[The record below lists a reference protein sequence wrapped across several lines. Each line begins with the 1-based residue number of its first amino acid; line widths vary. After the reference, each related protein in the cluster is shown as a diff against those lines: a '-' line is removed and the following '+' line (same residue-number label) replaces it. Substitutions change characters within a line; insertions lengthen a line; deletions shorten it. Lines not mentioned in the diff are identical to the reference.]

1 MHRYTT
7 FYTLVLSIAFPSC
20 SDRDHLEKGF
30 PVPSSDERQGSAE
43 ANGLNRDSLKFPTRP
58 SNVLLTGIPSVR
70 LTTVYKVNY
79 RKDDSSSF
87 IGSNNRHYTYDEDE
101 YSPSNNWNGHIMP
114 GFEAVYGYN
123 LVSISHYDI
132 ATNKQK
138 LFFEKPVLIK
148 TLYYPS
154 FSSDTLNSLPVSRSY
169 FIVTAYDEDTNKD
182 GLIDI
187 RDLRRIHLF
196 NVNGERQGPLVPEN
210 YSVIKSEYD
219 PGNDL
224 MFVFAQ
230 LDADGN
236 GRRNEEEPIH
246 IHWID
251 LKDPS
256 RTGRHY

>member
-1 MHRYTT
+1 MNR
-7 FYTLVLSIAFPSC
+7 FATLAVLMFFLSFTSC
-20 SDRDHLEKGF
+20 SDSDHLEKGF
-30 PVPSSDERQGSAE
+30 PVPTSDEQEGSTE

-70 LTTVYKVNY
+70 LTTVFKVNY
-79 RKDDSSSF
+79 RKDDSSTF
-87 IGSNNRHYTYDEDE
+87 IGSNNYHYRYEGE
-101 YSPSNNWNGHIMP
+101 EGSLSNNWNGHIMP

-132 ATNKQK
+132 AANKQR

-154 FSSDTLNSLPVSRSY
+154 FSTDTLNGVPVSRS
-169 FIVTAYDEDTNKD
+169 FFMATAFDDDTNKD

-187 RDLRRIHLF
+187 KDLRRMHLF
-196 NVNGERQGPLVPEN
+196 NLSGERQGYLVPEN

-219 PGNDL
+219 PANDL

-230 LDADGN
+230 LDANGN
-236 GRRNEEEPIH
+236 GKRDDEEPIH
-246 IHWID
+246 VHWID

-256 RTGRHY
+256 KTGRQY

>member
-1 MHRYTT
+1 MDRSATSCVVVIS
-7 FYTLVLSIAFPSC
+7 LALAGC

-30 PVPSSDERQGSAE
+30 AVPSSDEQPGSTE
-43 ANGLNRDSLKFPTRP
+43 AHGLNRDSLTFPTRP

-79 RKDDSSSF
+79 RKDDSTSF
-87 IGSNNRHYTYDEDE
+87 IGSNNHHYRYDEDE
-101 YSPSNNWNGHIMP
+101 QSPANNWNGHIIP

-132 ATNKQK
+132 AADTQK
-138 LFFEKPVLIK
+138 LFFEQPVLIK

-154 FSSDTLNSLPVSRSY
+154 FSSDTLNNAPVSRSY
-169 FIVTAYDEDTNKD
+169 FMVSAYDEDTNKD
-182 GLIDI
+182 GYIDI

-196 NVNGERQGPLVPEN
+196 NVHGDQQGHLVPPN

-219 PGNDL
+219 PGNDF

-230 LDADGN
+230 LDANGN
-236 GRRNEEEPIH
+236 GRRDDEEPIH

-256 RTGRHY
+256 KTGRKY

>member
-1 MHRYTT
+1 MNRSAA
-7 FYTLVLSIAFPSC
+7 FCALSFAIAFTSC

-30 PVPSSDERQGSAE
+30 PVPSSDEQQGSAE
-43 ANGLNRDSLKFPTRP
+43 VNGLNRDSLKFPTRP

-79 RKDDSSSF
+79 RKDDSSTF
-87 IGSNNRHYTYDEDE
+87 IGSNNYHYRYDEDE
-101 YSPSNNWNGHIMP
+101 GSLSNNWNGHIMP

-132 ATNKQK
+132 AANKPR
-138 LFFEKPVLIK
+138 LFFDKPVLIK

-154 FSSDTLNSLPVSRSY
+154 FSSDTLNSVPVSRSY
-169 FIVTAYDEDTNKD
+169 FMATAYDDDTNKD

-187 RDLRRIHLF
+187 RDLRRMHLF
-196 NVNGERQGPLVPEN
+196 NLNGERQGYLVPEI

-230 LDADGN
+230 LDANGN
-236 GRRNEEEPIH
+236 GRRDEQEPIH

-256 RTGRHY
+256 RTGRQY

>member
-1 MHRYTT
+1 MNR
-7 FYTLVLSIAFPSC
+7 LAPKAVLWSFLAFTSC
-20 SDRDHLEKGF
+20 SNNDHLEKGF
-30 PVPSSDERQGSAE
+30 PVPSSDEAQGSTE
-43 ANGLNRDSLKFPTRP
+43 ANGLSGDSLKFPTRP

-79 RKDDSSSF
+79 SKEDSSTF
-87 IGSNNRHYTYDEDE
+87 IGSNNYHYRYDED
-101 YSPSNNWNGHIMP
+101 SRSNNWNGHIMP

-132 ATNKQK
+132 TANKQK

-148 TLYYPS
+148 TFYYPS
-154 FSSDTLNSLPVSRSY
+154 FSSDTLNSLAVSRSY
-169 FIVTAYDEDTNKD
+169 FMATAYDNDTNKD

-187 RDLRRIHLF
+187 KDLRRMHLF
-196 NVNGERQGPLVPEN
+196 NLNGERQGYLVPEN

-219 PGNDL
+219 PANDF

-230 LDADGN
+230 LDANGN
-236 GRRNEEEPIH
+236 GRRDDEEPIH

-251 LKDPS
+251 MKDPS
-256 RTGRHY
+256 KTGRQY

>member
-1 MHRYTT
+1 MIRSTT
-7 FYTLVLSIAFPSC
+7 FIVSVCALAFTSC
-20 SDRDHLEKGF
+20 SDREHLEKGF
-30 PVPSSDERQGSAE
+30 AVPTSDEQQGSTE
-43 ANGLNRDSLKFPTRP
+43 ANGLNRDSLKLPTRP

-70 LTTVYKVNY
+70 LTTIYKVNY
-79 RKDDSSSF
+79 RKDDSSTF
-87 IGSNNRHYTYDEDE
+87 IGSNNHHYRYEEDE
-101 YSPSNNWNGHIMP
+101 GSRSNNWNGHIVP

-132 ATNKQK
+132 AANKQK

-154 FSSDTLNSLPVSRSY
+154 FSADTLNGVPVSRSY
-169 FIVTAYDEDTNKD
+169 FIISAYDEDTNKD
-182 GLIDI
+182 ELINI

-196 NVNGERQGPLVPEN
+196 NVNGDQQGHLVPPN

-219 PGNDL
+219 PANDL
-224 MFVFAQ
+224 LFVFAQ
-230 LDADGN
+230 LDANGN
-236 GRRNEEEPIH
+236 GRRDDEEPIH

-256 RTGRHY
+256 RTGRQY